1 MLSSGLEFQNAAS
14 LSSFTPWNTF
24 ISQWFTPESR
34 AGDVACVRAAES
46 RYVLVPRDNY
56 SFLLISDVAS
66 MHIRMRLLTMH
77 SATRSDQHVAI
88 ARSRLEHVPVIPTTS
103 IWSFE
108 MKTKLW
114 PRRQGNPLERQHQ
127 ATAPARQVP
136 TLLRICMYYAILS
149 IPSRCIPLTDTD
161 KLCRAMGTLVVVYG
175 LWVFA
180 CDRPKPQI
188 HIALV
193 NLY

>member
-1 MLSSGLEFQNAAS
+1 VLSSGLEFQNAAS
-14 LSSFTPWNTF
+14 LSSFTPWITF

-34 AGDVACVRAAES
+34 AGDVVCVRAAES
-46 RYVLVPRDNY
+46 
-56 SFLLISDVAS
+56 
-66 MHIRMRLLTMH
+66 

-88 ARSRLEHVPVIPTTS
+88 ARSRLEHVPGIRTTS

-149 IPSRCIPLTDTD
+149 IPSRCIPLTNTD

>member
-14 LSSFTPWNTF
+14 LSSFTPWITF

-88 ARSRLEHVPVIPTTS
+88 ARSRLEHVPGIRTTS

-108 MKTKLW
+108 MKTKLC
-114 PRRQGNPLERQHQ
+114 PRRQGNPRNDSIKQQHRRVKFQ
-127 ATAPARQVP
+127 PFSASVCT
-136 TLLRICMYYAILS
+136 TLFCLS
-149 IPSRCIPLTDTD
+149 
-161 KLCRAMGTLVVVYG
+161 
-175 LWVFA
+175 
-180 CDRPKPQI
+180 RPG
-188 HIALV
+188 AYL
-193 NLY
+193 